1 MLYSYKGAYPIASEG
16 NNASDLLARG
26 YIEVPD
32 KPEPANNDE
41 IVEWDYANKIWNTRT
56 AQPSDFVHDWYLV
69 RTERDRLLE
78 ESDIEI
84 LKTLESGQAV
94 SQAMQDYRTQLR
106 DIPQTYP
113 NPKDVVWPAKPE

>member
-1 MLYSYKGAYPIASEG
+1 MREAYPIASEG
-16 NNASDLLARG
+16 NNVDDLLERG
-26 YIEVPD
+26 YTEVPD

-41 IVEWDYANKIWNTRT
+41 IVEWDYTNKTWNIRP

-69 RTERDRLLE
+69 RTERDRLLK
-78 ESDIEI
+78 ESDIEV
-84 LKTLESGQAV
+84 LKTLELGQTV

-106 DIPQTYP
+106 DIPQTYS